1 MDAHSHPDPTRGG
14 PFQRLGGR
22 TQRTRRRRKGDEE
35 GVPLGV
41 DLDAAVGAERLAQDA
56 ASFASASAYALA
68 PRSCRSFVEPSTSVK
83 RKVTVPE
90 GRSGRTDTMMGENRT
105 SVEST
110 TELQTAGSA
119 GVSPSPLAS

>member
-1 MDAHSHPDPTRGG
+1 MITEDDYI
-14 PFQRLGGR
+14 
-22 TQRTRRRRKGDEE
+22 DY
-35 GVPLGV
+35 
-41 DLDAAVGAERLAQDA
+41 LAQNDI
-56 ASFASASAYALA
+56 STVVPVSLA
-68 PRSCRSFVEPSTSVK
+68 VK
-83 RKVTVPE
+83 